1 MQNTIVTKKNIHSK
15 THVLSTQIT
24 RHCEILNMMIS
35 VAAVACFPIKN
46 VFKLIFLINRF
57 IAFEQIQRVQR
68 KKPSWHSSI
77 LSPEQSDFVS
87 YENYVQKSFSW
98 IKE

>member
-1 MQNTIVTKKNIHSK
+1 
-15 THVLSTQIT
+15 
-24 RHCEILNMMIS
+24 MMIS

-68 KKPSWHSSI
+68 KKPS
-77 LSPEQSDFVS
+77 
-87 YENYVQKSFSW
+87 
-98 IKE
+98 